1 MSAADD
7 GPPVEFGAMAL
18 DVSVVVPSHQRPIR
32 LLWCL
37 NALAEQTL
45 APERWEVVLVHDSDD
60 ETDAIVMAPPPPGAR
75 RRTGG
80 WGEATAPLV
89 ASTDDDTRA
98 EPDWLERLLAVAER
112 SPGAIVQGR

>member
-1 MSAADD
+1 M
-7 GPPVEFGAMAL
+7 P

-60 ETDAIVMAPPPPGAR
+60 ETDEIVLAHPLTTAGRLRRIKLEPGTGTAAR
-75 RRTGG
+75 QRNVG
-80 WGEATAPLV
+80 WRAAESRLV
-89 ASTDDDTRA
+89 AVTHDDTRA
-98 EPDWLERLLAVAER
+98 QPDRLREAPR
-112 SPGAIVQGR
+112 GPGGAPRAA